1 MIMVYY
7 YFSFLGFVNSQ
18 NLLNPMK
25 KTINYKRFPSQQKGP
40 KQNKIDTK
48 KSGETWDEDNL
59 RKYF

>member
-1 MIMVYY
+1 
-7 YFSFLGFVNSQ
+7 
-18 NLLNPMK
+18 MK